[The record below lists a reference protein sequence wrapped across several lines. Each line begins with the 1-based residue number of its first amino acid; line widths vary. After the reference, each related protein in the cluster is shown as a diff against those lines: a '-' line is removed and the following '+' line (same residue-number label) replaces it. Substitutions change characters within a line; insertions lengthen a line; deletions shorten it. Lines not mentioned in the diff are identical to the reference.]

1 MKYSTRVIERIRL
14 NFSEEFTDHLLSK
27 SDKYDNE
34 TQFSISWHLAK
45 STNFTTKILEFTM
58 YIKSIV
64 PLYHSEKF
72 LYQNPF
78 FYF

>member
-34 TQFSISWHLAK
+34 TQFSIS
-45 STNFTTKILEFTM
+45 SILPNQQTLLQR
-58 YIKSIV
+58 YWNLQCIS
-64 PLYHSEKF
+64 
-72 LYQNPF
+72 NP
-78 FYF
+78 